1 MEVKN
6 IDINK
11 YLSTTFYDPSPHRFS
26 ENEKPVSE
34 RTLPVV
40 YTCENCDYSIS
51 FKTEDFKKQNVLNHS
66 KLEST
71 DKKAIDKTLNA
82 FNLKVSS
89 FLDFYCPK
97 CKQATTILYTGE
109 PSGYGSEFTFKISHV
124 LVIKQTEFETT
135 TDDNQSVS
143 NHRCY
148 FSQGSLEAIKFEREL
163 DKRKI
168 QYIKNDVSI
177 RISYVAYSFFE
188 KDIEVVSS
196 ILDKF
201 DKENNEYEQRKKDR
215 KKRQKISP
223 KTRQNRIAMG
233 LVLVLLTFILISLIL

>member
-11 YLSTTFYDPSPHRFS
+11 YLSTTFYNPSPHRFN

-51 FKTEDFKKQNVLNHS
+51 FKTDDFKKHNELNHS
-66 KLEST
+66 NLEKT
-71 DKKAIDKTLNA
+71 DKEVIDKSLKTY
-82 FNLKVSS
+82 NLMDSS
-89 FLDFYCPK
+89 FLDFYCPE
-97 CKQATTILYTGE
+97 CKQATTILFTEG
-109 PSGYGSEFTFKISHV
+109 PSGYWGEIMFKINHV
-124 LVIKQTEFETT
+124 LVIKQPEFKTA

-148 FSQGSLEAIKFEREL
+148 FSQGSLEALKFEREL

-188 KDIEVVSS
+188 KDLEEVGS

-201 DKENNEYEQRKKDR
+201 EKENNAYKQQKKDR
-215 KKRQKISP
+215 KKKQIISP
-223 KTRQNRIAMG
+223 KTRQKRIAIG
-233 LVLVLLTFILISLIL
+233 LLLVLLTFILISLIL

>member
-11 YLSTTFYDPSPHRFS
+11 YLSTTFYDPLPHRYS
-26 ENEKPVSE
+26 ENEKPVSV

-51 FKTEDFKKQNVLNHS
+51 FKTEDFKRHNELNDS
-66 KLEST
+66 NLEP
-71 DKKAIDKTLNA
+71 KNKEAIDKA
-82 FNLKVSS
+82 IKAYSLKDSS

-97 CKQATTILYTGE
+97 CKQATTILFTGGH
-109 PSGYGSEFTFKISHV
+109 SGYWGEFTFKINHV
-124 LVIKQTEFETT
+124 LVIKQTEFETVT
-135 TDDNQSVS
+135 VDNQSVS

-148 FSQGSLEAIKFEREL
+148 FSQGSLEALKFEREL

-188 KDIEVVSS
+188 KDLEEVGL
-196 ILDKF
+196 ILEKF
-201 DKENNEYEQRKKDR
+201 DKENNKYEQRKKDR
-215 KKRQKISP
+215 KKKQKISP
-223 KTRQNRIAMG
+223 KTRQKRIAIG
-233 LVLVLLTFILISLIL
+233 ILFVLLTFILISLIL